1 MKDQFIEM
9 LKRFRDHD
17 YDQDFSFI
25 NNKEQEMYTKEIIGV
40 SKASKHPNLSE
51 SFPNCSL
58 ELKNILG
65 LMLQINPY
73 SRPTAS

>member
-9 LKRFRDHD
+9 LKRFRDLD

-40 SKASKHPNLSE
+40 SKASKHQNLSE

-73 SRPTAS
+73 FRPTAS